1 MTKNTIVVL
10 VLTSIQFLKVTNNSI
25 NITDNDM
32 TGIVVIVNDSERM
45 NDERMNDDCRCCN
58 GS

>member
-1 MTKNTIVVL
+1 MTMNDTTVVL
-10 VLTSIQFLKVTNNSI
+10 VLTSIQFLKVTNNSSI

-45 NDERMNDDCRCCN
+45 NE
-58 GS
+58 

>member
-1 MTKNTIVVL
+1 MTMNDTTVVL
-10 VLTSIQFLKVTNNSI
+10 VTSIQFLKVTNNNSI

-45 NDERMNDDCRCCN
+45 NESSNERMNE
-58 GS
+58 SL